1 MKIII
6 NMLTV
11 LANLVNF
18 LMSSMSSQ
26 AESGKLSELYL
37 KIRKE
42 LDHGLYNLKGKLSFW
57 SLKCLAQEIPSGC

>member
-11 LANLVNF
+11 LTNLVNF
-18 LMSSMSSQ
+18 LMSNMSSQ
-26 AESGKLSELYL
+26 VESGKLSELYL

-42 LDHGLYNLKGKLSFW
+42 LGHGLFTSKEKLSFW
-57 SLKCLAQEIPSGC
+57 